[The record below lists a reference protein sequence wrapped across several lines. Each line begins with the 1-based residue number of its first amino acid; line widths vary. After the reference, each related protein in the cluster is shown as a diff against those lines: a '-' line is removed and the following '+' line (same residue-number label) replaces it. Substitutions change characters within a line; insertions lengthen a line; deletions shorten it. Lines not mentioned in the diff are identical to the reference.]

1 MRISEFRNA
10 RAESRFRAAYE
21 RTFASLWPGPTTAID
36 VPTAFGTTRVH
47 RTGTEHGEP
56 LVLLP
61 GSGGNSLMWHRYV
74 QALAE
79 RHPVIAVDTIGEPGA
94 SVQTAPLHDG
104 RDAAAWLDE
113 LLTALDTP
121 SARLVGCSYGG
132 WIAINHAIHHPDRV
146 AGLTLLDPAGM
157 ADLGWRFY
165 AWVIAGGLAGLAPRA
180 LRPRLAR
187 VVGNSTILETE
198 LMALMKAT
206 MGFRRRLPLA
216 HTFTDEELGRLHT
229 PTHVLLG
236 ERSALHDSRAVSARL
251 RELLPTARIEL
262 VPDAGHA
269 LTTDQPELITARIL
283 DAPAHKNG
291 AAPRSGA

>member
-10 RAESRFRAAYE
+10 PAEARFRAAYE
-21 RTFASLWPGPTTAID
+21 RTFASLWPGPKAALDI
-36 VPTAFGTTRVH
+36 PTAFGTTRVY
-47 RTGTEHGEP
+47 RTGPDHGEP

-61 GSGGNSLMWHRYV
+61 GSGGNALMWHRSV
-74 QALAE
+74 AALAE

-113 LLTALDTP
+113 LLTALHTP
-121 SARLVGCSYGG
+121 PAHLIGCSYGG
-132 WIAINHAIHHPDRV
+132 WIAINHAIHHPGRV
-146 AGLTLLDPAGM
+146 TGLTLLDPAGM
-157 ADLGWRFY
+157 ANIGWRFY
-165 AWVIAGGLAGLAPRA
+165 TWVIAGGLAGLAPRA

-187 VVGNSTILETE
+187 AVGNSTILETE

-216 HTFTDEELGRLHT
+216 HTFTDDELRRLQT

-236 ERSALHDSRAVSARL
+236 ARSALHDSPAVAARL
-251 RELLPTARIEL
+251 GRLLPTAHVEL
-262 VPDAGHA
+262 IPDAGHA
-269 LTTDQPELITARIL
+269 LTTDQPDLVTARIL
-283 DAPAHKNG
+283 DGWPSTPLQN
-291 AAPRSGA
+291 